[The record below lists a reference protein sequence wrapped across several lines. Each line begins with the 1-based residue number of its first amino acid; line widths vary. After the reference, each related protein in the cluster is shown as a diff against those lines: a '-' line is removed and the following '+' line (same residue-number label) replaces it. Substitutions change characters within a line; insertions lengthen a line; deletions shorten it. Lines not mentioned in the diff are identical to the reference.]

1 MAKLGGGLQVGD
13 WLVSVNDLDV
23 SHDNVNALLSA
34 VTRFVHGKTCLLLY
48 CSVEGLS
55 SPHDNQRHVS
65 K

>member
-34 VTRFVHGKTCLLLY
+34 VTRLVHGKTCLLL
-48 CSVEGLS
+48 
-55 SPHDNQRHVS
+55 
-65 K
+65 